1 MKSIIILFLTIATT
15 GASLRCAKTGLGGPQ
30 ENRSCIFPFTI
41 ENTTY
46 NECTRN
52 HDRFGRFWCST
63 KVDDFGNHVT
73 LEDEWGYCDE
83 SKNNVI
89 FNISLFAGLNGAVP
103 RLMGLVLRRGP
114 DRLVPEVISGI

>member
-89 FNISLFAGLNGAVP
+89 FNISLCLHKLAYNY
-103 RLMGLVLRRGP
+103 
-114 DRLVPEVISGI
+114 SH